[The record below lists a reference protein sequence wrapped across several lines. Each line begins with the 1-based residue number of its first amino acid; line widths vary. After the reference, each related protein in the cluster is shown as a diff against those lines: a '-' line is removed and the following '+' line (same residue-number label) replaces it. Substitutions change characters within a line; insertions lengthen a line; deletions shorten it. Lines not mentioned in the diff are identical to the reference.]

1 MDINQ
6 SQANPAAGDYG
17 EQPLNKTAYVCG
29 RKLFLRFVS

>member
-6 SQANPAAGDYG
+6 SQANVAAAADYG

-29 RKLFLRFVS
+29 RK